1 MFERITIRNSTEF
14 GTYDGVELGSLAEA
28 ILLYGAV
35 DLLIHR
41 GNLRKLLTVCGPHVT
56 LRLLEGGYVVPR
68 YLHWNGGVYTENA
81 GTPQETHLPTTFTVD
96 RKSVV

>member
-35 DLLIHR
+35 DLL
-41 GNLRKLLTVCGPHVT
+41 
-56 LRLLEGGYVVPR
+56 
-68 YLHWNGGVYTENA
+68 
-81 GTPQETHLPTTFTVD
+81 D
-96 RKSVV
+96 RKSTRLNSSH